1 MTISVRYNNAIWER
15 KGEKDK
21 KLILFP
27 EALEIEMD
35 HTGLEPATGR
45 LWGVCSNHWA
55 NGP

>member
-1 MTISVRYNNAIWER
+1 MQYEKER
-15 KGEKDK
+15 GEKDK

-35 HTGLEPATGR
+35 HTGLELATGR

-55 NGP
+55 NDPED